1 MWKLIAQSRSIY
13 QRQNLCTLLKSASWI
28 SVASCWSHNTQINYQ
43 YFCEASSMNSPPC
56 APTHPAKSSHLLHIG
71 SFFQSSHQLPIW
83 LELREAQGRWH
94 GFARDGQHLRRGPEG
109 LGQGEARFQV
119 LFTPVSVHKVP
130 GGEGS
135 ASGGSGPTG
144 RASHRSKV

>member
-1 MWKLIAQSRSIY
+1 MRSKFY
-13 QRQNLCTLLKSASWI
+13 ELSTMCTHAPSQELTFASNW
-28 SVASCWSHNTQINYQ
+28 Q
-43 YFCEASSMNSPPC
+43 
-56 APTHPAKSSHLLHIG
+56 L
-71 SFFQSSHQLPIW
+71 FQSNHQLPKW

-94 GFARDGQHLRRGPEG
+94 GFARDGQHLRGGPEG

-119 LFTPVSVHKVP
+119 FFTPLVSVHKVP
-130 GGEGS
+130 GSEGS